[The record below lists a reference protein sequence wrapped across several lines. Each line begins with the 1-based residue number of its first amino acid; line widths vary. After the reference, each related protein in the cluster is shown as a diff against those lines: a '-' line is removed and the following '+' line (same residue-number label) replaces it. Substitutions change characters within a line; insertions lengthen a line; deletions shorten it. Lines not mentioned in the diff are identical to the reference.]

1 MSARVLVVED
11 DESLRSTLVTSLT
24 ARGYVVR
31 DASSGDAALY
41 SLSTGTFDVVV
52 LDLGLPGTDGF
63 GVLQRLRAF
72 SRVPVIVLT
81 VRGEP
86 ETKVLALDAGADD
99 YVTKP
104 FDTDELHARV
114 RAAIRRGT
122 NAPEGEAVTRVD
134 DLTIDLARGE
144 VTRSGEAVHLTPTE
158 LTLLELLVSSRGR
171 LVTHTTVGRRLGKR
185 GRPLDP
191 KAQRVFVAQL
201 RKKLGDDASDPRLI
215 HTHFGVGYRWIPG
228 NSDREVEL
236 LEDS

>member
-11 DESLRSTLVTSLT
+11 DESLRATLITSL
-24 ARGYVVR
+24 RSHGYVVR
-31 DASSGDAALY
+31 DASSGDAALF
-41 SLSTGTFDVVV
+41 SLSTNTFDVVV
-52 LDLGLPGTDGF
+52 LDLGLPGSDGF
-63 GVLQRLRAF
+63 HVLERLRAF

-81 VRGEP
+81 VRAEP

-114 RAAIRRGT
+114 RAAVRRGAS
-122 NAPEGEAVTRVD
+122 APPSEPVLQVG
-134 DLTIDLARGE
+134 DLTIDLARGAVSRGDE
-144 VTRSGEAVHLTPTE
+144 PVHLTPTE
-158 LTLLELLVSSRGR
+158 LTLLELLVASRGR

-201 RKKLGDDASDPRLI
+201 RKKLGDDASDPTLI

-228 NSDREVEL
+228 GADGEVEL
-236 LEDS
+236 LDE